1 MKLLLRVSF
10 GVALL
15 LVGVAHYQ
23 DLSGFK
29 VMVSGGLGP
38 LAPLGT
44 LWAYIFPLLMIVGGG
59 LIVAGKKSDIAA
71 WCAGIALASIPIGM
85 LLKTVIGGVPLGE
98 MMAAVHNAFL
108 WLLVY
113 VLVVKF
119 CMCCDK
125 CEPETG
131 GGGMSG
137 GGM

>member
-1 MKLLLRVSF
+1 MSF
-10 GVALL
+10 GGALL

-23 DLSGFK
+23 GFAGFK
-29 VMVSGGLGP
+29 GMVSGGLGP

-59 LIVAGKKSDIAA
+59 LILAGKKSNIAA
-71 WCAGIALASIPIGM
+71 WCAGIALASIPVGM
-85 LLKTVIGGVPLGE
+85 LLKTVIGGMPLE
-98 MMAAVHNAFL
+98 QMMGAVHMAFL

-125 CEPETG
+125 CEPGTD

-137 GGM
+137 GQM